1 MPYKDPN
8 HQTPDETALLL
19 TQLAR
24 IGVAI
29 DKELTLMSERMTWL
43 RFQLTQNNWRS
54 T

>member
-8 HQTPDETALLL
+8 HQTPDETALLP

-29 DKELTLMSERMTWL
+29 DKEPTLMGERMTWL
-43 RFQLTQNNWRS
+43 VVSN
-54 T
+54 